1 MNPIEPDPHL
11 QAALRHAP
19 DAQLAAPAELSAQ
32 ILAAAHRSAAEAP
45 RQPVTAPSGWRLWAW
60 WRQPQASAAMATVL
74 LAGVVGLL
82 WRDEQPG
89 PVSKL
94 DLDPGPTAQ
103 APLAAAPPPPSPP
116 EALKPEVS
124 LRLRPAQDR
133 HRERDE
139 ARRKS
144 EARESNAER
153 ARGTPAVAT
162 AVLPD
167 AVLPNADLPDAVVAD
182 RARQASAEQPTAAPA
197 RAPSASSAAAVA
209 AVTAAPPPA
218 AATVAAAAAAPGLAL
233 MGTPSPAAAPGARTS
248 AAQSPRPAATRLA
261 AARPSPAIQVL
272 DGWTWQPGSALRD
285 PDRAWMTA
293 LLRQTQGLW
302 QSVSNASPASASWR
316 LELLAPGEVPQQ
328 LWLEADS
335 LLWCSAGQACQ
346 RAPLAPQQRQA
357 LLDELAR

>member
-45 RQPVTAPSGWRLWAW
+45 RQPLTAPTGWRLRLWAR

-89 PVSKL
+89 PASKL
-94 DLDPGPTAQ
+94 DLDPGPTTAQ
-103 APLAAAPPPPSPP
+103 APLAAAPTPPPPSPQT
-116 EALKPEVS
+116 LKPEAS

-133 HRERDE
+133 HPERDE
-139 ARRKS
+139 APRKA

-153 ARGTPAVAT
+153 ARNTPAVAV

-167 AVLPNADLPDAVVAD
+167 AVLPDAAVAD
-182 RARQASAEQPTAAPA
+182 RARQAGAEQPTAAPA

-209 AVTAAPPPA
+209 AVAAAPPPA
-218 AATVAAAAAAPGLAL
+218 AAATVTAAVAAPGPAL
-233 MGTPSPAAAPGARTS
+233 MGTPSPAVAPGARTS
-248 AAQSPRPAATRLA
+248 AAQSPRPAATRMA
-261 AARPSPAIQVL
+261 ASRPSPAIQAL
-272 DGWTWQPGSALRD
+272 DGWTWQPGTALRH
-285 PDRAWMTA
+285 PDRAWMAA
-293 LLRQTQGLW
+293 LLQQTQGQW
-302 QSVSNASPASASWR
+302 QTVGHAAPAHESLR
-316 LELLAPGEVPQQ
+316 LNLLAPGEVQQQ

-335 LLWCSAGQACQ
+335 LLWCSAGLACQ